1 MLCDIEFAPMH
12 TFELS
17 CGCKFCAVIFSP
29 YKIWECP
36 WKILW
41 SQRKSQNCVGAESS
55 VDRLM
60 KQIATFVSEISDEFK
75 VVVVQA
81 IKSLALKFPRKHG
94 ILMNFLSSMLR
105 DEGGLVSYRMFL
117 HDFCDLK

>member
-1 MLCDIEFAPMH
+1 
-12 TFELS
+12 
-17 CGCKFCAVIFSP
+17 
-29 YKIWECP
+29 
-36 WKILW
+36 
-41 SQRKSQNCVGAESS
+41 
-55 VDRLM
+55 M

-105 DEGGLVSYRMFL
+105 DEGGLVRS
-117 HDFCDLK
+117 